1 MKLLLKKL
9 EQSILKIANG
19 DYECFKFL
27 YDELNEAVY
36 TLSYIILKDRYL
48 AEDVSQEVFCKVMAN
63 AASYKKGTS
72 PKAWVLQIVRNASID
87 VLRKKKE
94 IVTSFDSE
102 SGYENIIS
110 DIKQKTDFE
119 NKLIVFEAL
128 KQLDFE
134 QQQIV
139 VMHVIAGLKFKEI
152 SNILERPMGTV
163 TWKYRTAIKN
173 MYDLLK

>member
-19 DYECFKFL
+19 EYESLKFI
-27 YDELNEAVY
+27 YDELNQAVY

-48 AEDVSQEVFCKVMAN
+48 AEDVSQEVFLKVMAN
-63 AASYKKGTS
+63 ATSYKKGTS
-72 PKAWVLQIVRNASID
+72 PKAWVMQIARNASID

-102 SGYENIIS
+102 SGYENIVT
-110 DIKQKTDFE
+110 DTKQKIDFE
-119 NKLIVFEAL
+119 NKIIVFEAL

-139 VMHVIAGLKFKEI
+139 VMHVLAGLKFKEI
-152 SNILERPMGTV
+152 SNILERPMGTIA
-163 TWKYRTAIKN
+163 WKYRTAIKN